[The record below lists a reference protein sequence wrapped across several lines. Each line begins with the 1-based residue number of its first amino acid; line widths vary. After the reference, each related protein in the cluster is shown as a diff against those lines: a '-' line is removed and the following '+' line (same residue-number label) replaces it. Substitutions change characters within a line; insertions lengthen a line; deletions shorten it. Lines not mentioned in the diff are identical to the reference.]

1 MRMRLTLLAPL
12 LLAACSGPAPLSEGR
27 WVGTVTPQGAAAHGP
42 PNEEVCTGPTRGV
55 LTFRGRRFQ
64 FEPNQG
70 TLVIPG
76 FVDQAGKLT
85 GSLTQPGSGHQAW
98 TATFT
103 GTVKEN
109 RIEGVLA
116 LPECR
121 ADVRLDHSS
130 GPDILQDL
138 LRQ

>member
-1 MRMRLTLLAPL
+1 MRLRLALLGPL
-12 LLAACSGPAPLSEGR
+12 LLAACGGPPPLSEGR

-42 PNEEVCTGPTRGV
+42 ANEEVCTGPTKGV

-70 TLVIPG
+70 TLVLPG
-76 FVDQAGKLT
+76 FVDQGGKLT
-85 GSLTQPGSGHQAW
+85 ASLTRPGSGHQAW
-98 TATFT
+98 TATFA
-103 GTVKEN
+103 GTVEGN

-130 GPDILQDL
+130 GPAFLQDL